1 MIEEWLRTTGY
12 GDYLPILF
20 YIIFGIGPLIAFA
33 IGLYKQTK
41 DLEEYHK
48 LKLEVM
54 KMEANKA
61 ICDMYRKQ
69 GQYYER
75 LSASLQDKQK

>member
-1 MIEEWLRTTGY
+1 MEEWLRTTGY

-33 IGLYKQTK
+33 IGLYKETK

-48 LKLEVM
+48 LKLDVM
-54 KMEANKA
+54 KMEANKK
-61 ICDMYRKQ
+61 ICAMYIKQ

-75 LSASLQDKQK
+75 LSASLKERK

>member
-1 MIEEWLRTTGY
+1 MEEWLRTTGY

-48 LKLEVM
+48 LKLDVM
-54 KMEANKA
+54 KMEANKK
-61 ICDMYRKQ
+61 ICAMYIKQ
-69 GQYYER
+69 GQYY
-75 LSASLQDKQK
+75 QKKFAALKESK